1 MNKTIL
7 KVAFAAA
14 CLLGLQGIT
23 FSSLLMAEEQIPL
36 ILIEGDTSTPI
47 PKRTPELTPLVEI
60 NDAGTQLTFTST
72 AAITFSVVIED
83 EDGNTVLTDVFAL
96 QQNTQTNLSIA
107 SLPTGDYTLYVIIG
121 DNTYEGE
128 FSK

>member
-36 ILIEGDTSTPI
+36 ILHDGSTTTTQPHRNPALTPI
-47 PKRTPELTPLVEI
+47 VEI
-60 NDAGTQLTFTST
+60 NDVGTQLTFTGT

-83 EDGNTVLTDVFAL
+83 EDGNAVLSDVLAV
-96 QQNTQTNLSIA
+96 QQNAQTYLSIA
-107 SLPTGDYTLYVIIG
+107 SLPAGDYTLYVIID
-121 DNTYEGE
+121 DNAYVGE
-128 FSK
+128 FCK

>member
-7 KVAFAAA
+7 KVTFAAA

-47 PKRTPELTPLVEI
+47 PKRTPEITPLVEI
-60 NDAGTQLTFTST
+60 NDVGTQLTFTST
-72 AAITFSVVIED
+72 VATTFSVVIED
-83 EDGNTVLTDVFAL
+83 EDGNAVLTDVLAV
-96 QQNTQTNLSIA
+96 QQNAQTYLSIA
-107 SLPTGDYTLYVIIG
+107 SLPAGDYTLYVIIG
-121 DNTYEGE
+121 DNTYEGV